1 MSYLQGLG
9 GVNERGDTTQD
20 AWAYLSNGGYGVNDA
35 GTEWRRSTWF
45 AGYVF
50 KDGED
55 VLKTKLWNRKNA
67 LGLIFTAGERPNTH
81 GVKPI
86 TDNSQVNTAKSVWLR
101 ILGDAECNG
110 KEKN

>member
-1 MSYLQGLG
+1 M
-9 GVNERGDTTQD
+9 
-20 AWAYLSNGGYGVNDA
+20 NDA

-50 KDGED
+50 GDGED
-55 VLKTKLWNRKNA
+55 VLKRKLWGRKNA
-67 LGLIFTAGERPNTH
+67 LGLIFTAGERPNTQ

-86 TDNSQVNTAKSVWLR
+86 TDESKVNTAKSVWLR
-101 ILGDAECNG
+101 IIGDAECNG